1 MKNHGLNNNQLK
13 IIGMVVMLLDH
24 AGVILFPQYE
34 LLRIIGRVGFPLF
47 AYMIAEGCTYT
58 KSRKKY
64 LLTLLAMAIGIQ
76 TVYFIAM
83 GSLYQNVLV
92 TFSLSVA
99 SIFAVD
105 TFVRNKNLKHG
116 VMMVAALSLV
126 VFLSLIA
133 PILFEKQGFVI
144 DYGFFGVLLPVA
156 VYYSKGKVWKLSS
169 TAAILVIRGL
179 LYGELKWF
187 ALLSLPLL
195 FLYNGE
201 RGKAKMKYVFYIF
214 YPAHLAI
221 LYLISLLI

>member
-1 MKNHGLNNNQLK
+1 MKKLGLNNNQLK
-13 IIGMVVMLLDH
+13 IIGMAVMLLDH
-24 AGVILFPQYE
+24 AGLMLFPQYE
-34 LLRIIGRVGFPLF
+34 ILRIIGRLGFPLF

-58 KSRKKY
+58 RNRKKY
-64 LLTLLAMAIGIQ
+64 LLTLLVMAIGIQ
-76 TVYFIAM
+76 AVYFIAM

-92 TFSLSVA
+92 TFSLSVMA
-99 SIFAVD
+99 IFAID
-105 TFVRNKNLKHG
+105 AFARNKNVKSG
-116 VMMVAALSLV
+116 VMMAVVLSLV
-126 VFLSLIA
+126 VFVSLIA

-156 VYYSKGKVWKLSS
+156 VYYAKGKAWKLSS
-169 TAAILVIRGL
+169 TAIILVIRGL

-201 RGKAKMKYVFYIF
+201 RGKAKLKYVFYIF